1 MSKKDDIIKYI
12 SEHPHCTTTEC
23 KEAVGCS
30 IAYVRNIFSQLGHK
44 AKRVYPTRI
53 KYFDNNFLGEYN
65 VFFKKRLDSKR
76 GIFICPYDN
85 KEFEASIRDVA
96 RGKIRSCGCLH
107 DSNGRNNTFID
118 MTGWRFGKLVCEYCL
133 PYTTE
138 DNRAIW
144 HCKCDCGGEKDVV
157 GRVLRNGKVNSCGC
171 LVSKGELTVKNFL
184 TNKAVNFIQQK
195 SFDDCINPE
204 TGTKLRFDFYLPDY
218 NCCIEYDGEQHY
230 SFGYGWNTEER
241 FKDLKR
247 RDRIKDQYCIDHKIS
262 LYRISYLEYDNIE
275 NRIEEILSS

>member
-1 MSKKDDIIKYI
+1 MSYKEEIIKYI

-30 IAYVRNIFSQLGHK
+30 IVYVRNIFSQLGHK

-65 VFFKKRLDSKR
+65 VFFKKRLNSKR

-107 DSNGRNNTFID
+107 NSNGRNNTFID

-138 DNRAIW
+138 DNHAIW

-171 LVSKGELTVKNFL
+171 LVSKGELAVKNVL
-184 TNKAVNFIQQK
+184 ANKAVNFIQQK

-204 TGTKLRFDFYLPDY
+204 TGAKLRFDFYLPDY

-230 SFGYGWNTEER
+230 SSGYGWNTEER

-247 RDRIKDQYCIDHKIS
+247 RDRIKDQYCIDHEIS

-275 NRIEEILSS
+275 NWIEEILSS

>member
-241 FKDLKR
+241 FKDLRR
-247 RDRIKDQYCIDHKIS
+247 RDRIKDQYCIDHKIP